1 MKSLQHV
8 IDLPGCTLALWE
20 SLRNDLEW
28 DRYCAD
34 VEGQTFDLVSLDEA
48 KDGLVSREHT
58 STGKVNPLPKAVR
71 KVVGDVNPVN
81 VIKCKWWKHQHDR
94 EHPMTQEA
102 ETTKPKS
109 LAGRVNVHVTQWAEE
124 LDGGAG
130 LRVHTIVNVKVK
142 VKVLGG
148 TLASFGLKRMKASL
162 NSLPNSIVD
171 YIKSTGDAARIELT
185 KELEAKSPARRAKP
199 PIDEDDDVELA
210 EGEEEEEEEAA
221 PAAAAPAPAPPRS
234 ESFKLREKMK
244 RVRDRR
250 LAIMQGFAPA
260 TDVEAGAKAET
271 ADVRANLEES
281 FTKAACSATETASMS
296 ASSPSESPTST
307 GGPSPAPAELAAT
320 LEEQPTEEEKEEGT
334 EGGAAGAVEEA
345 LAAAEDAGGG
355 EPSVEVDYD
364 AFTREP
370 ARALLN
376 APAPPRSETLQL
388 LMRLQ
393 ALSTPTELREWA
405 KRASDEE
412 LRTFHKG
419 LREVNQSWL
428 YADAALINMDIE
440 LSMLRQAGMALSAGA
455 KTEYKSLSTQL
466 EEMAGRCARSEVHRA
481 ARPRTPGPFTL
492 PSPSLAFPRRASS
505 DSDHAFASFVRRRR
519 RGCTRRRSSRRS
531 SKRSRV

>member
-1 MKSLQHV
+1 
-8 IDLPGCTLALWE
+8 
-20 SLRNDLEW
+20 
-28 DRYCAD
+28 
-34 VEGQTFDLVSLDEA
+34 
-48 KDGLVSREHT
+48 
-58 STGKVNPLPKAVR
+58 
-71 KVVGDVNPVN
+71 
-81 VIKCKWWKHQHDR
+81 
-94 EHPMTQEA
+94 
-102 ETTKPKS
+102 
-109 LAGRVNVHVTQWAEE
+109 
-124 LDGGAG
+124 
-130 LRVHTIVNVKVK
+130 
-142 VKVLGG
+142 
-148 TLASFGLKRMKASL
+148 
-162 NSLPNSIVD
+162 
-171 YIKSTGDAARIELT
+171 
-185 KELEAKSPARRAKP
+185 
-199 PIDEDDDVELA
+199 
-210 EGEEEEEEEAA
+210 
-221 PAAAAPAPAPPRS
+221 
-234 ESFKLREKMK
+234 
-244 RVRDRR
+244 
-250 LAIMQGFAPA
+250 
-260 TDVEAGAKAET
+260 
-271 ADVRANLEES
+271 
-281 FTKAACSATETASMS
+281 MS

-334 EGGAAGAVEEA
+334 EGGAAGAAEEVAASAAVEEA

-393 ALSTPTELREWA
+393 ALSTPAELREWA

-481 ARPRTPGPFTL
+481 ARPRTLGLLAFPRL
-492 PSPSLAFPRRASS
+492 PSPSLAAPPRT
-505 DSDHAFASFVRRRR
+505 DHAFASLSCGAGGEAVRGGEA
-519 RGCTRRRSSRRS
+519 RGEVQRGRGPDASPPERDPQSEGRGRGQQQAGLHRQGHAGQRHASQ
-531 SKRSRV
+531 KEVEL

>member
-1 MKSLQHV
+1 M
-8 IDLPGCTLALWE
+8 LALETRARHLGARDGANCISKKNNPTSGIAEGTAPE
-20 SLRNDLEW
+20 SRRALRQPTAALVYCHEATAARHRPAW
-28 DRYCAD
+28 LHACPLGIAAARLGVGPVCAD

-171 YIKSTGDAARIELT
+171 YIKSTGDAARVELT
-185 KELEAKSPARRAKP
+185 KELEAKSPARQAKP

-210 EGEEEEEEEAA
+210 EGEEEEEEEEARA
-221 PAAAAPAPAPPRS
+221 PVRAPAPAPPRS

-244 RVRDRR
+244 RVRDGR

-271 ADVRANLEES
+271 ADVKANLEES

-307 GGPSPAPAELAAT
+307 GGPSPAPAELAA

-334 EGGAAGAVEEA
+334 EGGAAGAAEEAASAAVEEA
-345 LAAAEDAGGG
+345 LAAAEVDGG

-393 ALSTPTELREWA
+393 ALSTPAELREWA

-419 LREVNQSWL
+419 LREVNQSGF
-428 YADAALINMDIE
+428 M
-440 LSMLRQAGMALSAGA
+440 R
-455 KTEYKSLSTQL
+455 
-466 EEMAGRCARSEVHRA
+466 
-481 ARPRTPGPFTL
+481 
-492 PSPSLAFPRRASS
+492 
-505 DSDHAFASFVRRRR
+505 
-519 RGCTRRRSSRRS
+519 TRR
-531 SKRSRV
+531 

>member
-1 MKSLQHV
+1 
-8 IDLPGCTLALWE
+8 
-20 SLRNDLEW
+20 
-28 DRYCAD
+28 
-34 VEGQTFDLVSLDEA
+34 
-48 KDGLVSREHT
+48 
-58 STGKVNPLPKAVR
+58 
-71 KVVGDVNPVN
+71 
-81 VIKCKWWKHQHDR
+81 
-94 EHPMTQEA
+94 
-102 ETTKPKS
+102 
-109 LAGRVNVHVTQWAEE
+109 
-124 LDGGAG
+124 
-130 LRVHTIVNVKVK
+130 
-142 VKVLGG
+142 
-148 TLASFGLKRMKASL
+148 
-162 NSLPNSIVD
+162 
-171 YIKSTGDAARIELT
+171 
-185 KELEAKSPARRAKP
+185 
-199 PIDEDDDVELA
+199 
-210 EGEEEEEEEAA
+210 
-221 PAAAAPAPAPPRS
+221 
-234 ESFKLREKMK
+234 
-244 RVRDRR
+244 
-250 LAIMQGFAPA
+250 
-260 TDVEAGAKAET
+260 
-271 ADVRANLEES
+271 
-281 FTKAACSATETASMS
+281 MS
-296 ASSPSESPTST
+296 ALSPSESPTST
-307 GGPSPAPAELAAT
+307 GPSPIPAELAAT

-334 EGGAAGAVEEA
+334 EGGAAGAAEEAASAAVEEA

-393 ALSTPTELREWA
+393 ALSTPAELREWA
-405 KRASDEE
+405 RRASDEE

-505 DSDHAFASFVRRRR
+505 DRPCVRVPLVRCRR

-531 SKRSRV
+531 SKRSRA

>member
-1 MKSLQHV
+1 M
-8 IDLPGCTLALWE
+8 LACC
-20 SLRNDLEW
+20 S
-28 DRYCAD
+28 
-34 VEGQTFDLVSLDEA
+34 G
-48 KDGLVSREHT
+48 
-58 STGKVNPLPKAVR
+58 
-71 KVVGDVNPVN
+71 
-81 VIKCKWWKHQHDR
+81 
-94 EHPMTQEA
+94 
-102 ETTKPKS
+102 
-109 LAGRVNVHVTQWAEE
+109 HVTC
-124 LDGGAG
+124 D
-130 LRVHTIVNVKVK
+130 
-142 VKVLGG
+142 
-148 TLASFGLKRMKASL
+148 
-162 NSLPNSIVD
+162 
-171 YIKSTGDAARIELT
+171 
-185 KELEAKSPARRAKP
+185 
-199 PIDEDDDVELA
+199 
-210 EGEEEEEEEAA
+210 
-221 PAAAAPAPAPPRS
+221 
-234 ESFKLREKMK
+234 
-244 RVRDRR
+244 
-250 LAIMQGFAPA
+250 
-260 TDVEAGAKAET
+260 
-271 ADVRANLEES
+271 
-281 FTKAACSATETASMS
+281 

-307 GGPSPAPAELAAT
+307 GGPSPAPAELAP

-334 EGGAAGAVEEA
+334 EGGAAGAAEEAASAAVEEA
-345 LAAAEDAGGG
+345 LQAAAEDLADGG

-393 ALSTPTELREWA
+393 ALSTPAELREWA
-405 KRASDEE
+405 RKASDEE

-505 DSDHAFASFVRRRR
+505 DRPCVRVPLVRCRR

-531 SKRSRV
+531 SKRSRA

>member
-1 MKSLQHV
+1 M
-8 IDLPGCTLALWE
+8 
-20 SLRNDLEW
+20 
-28 DRYCAD
+28 
-34 VEGQTFDLVSLDEA
+34 EGQTFDLVSLDEA
-48 KDGLVSREHT
+48 EDGLVSREHM
-58 STGKVNPLPKAVR
+58 SMGKVNPLPKAVR
-71 KVVGDVNPVN
+71 KVVGDVNPVS
-81 VIKCKWWKHQHDR
+81 VVKCTWWKHQHDR

-130 LRVHTIVNVKVK
+130 LRVHTTVNVKVK

-210 EGEEEEEEEAA
+210 EGEEEEEEEEAA
-221 PAAAAPAPAPPRS
+221 PAAAAAARAPAPAPPRS

-271 ADVRANLEES
+271 ADVKANLEES

-307 GGPSPAPAELAAT
+307 GPSPIPAELAP
-320 LEEQPTEEEKEEGT
+320 LEEQPTEGEKEEGT
-334 EGGAAGAVEEA
+334 EGGAAGAAEEVAASAAVEEA
-345 LAAAEDAGGG
+345 LAAAEDADGG

-393 ALSTPTELREWA
+393 ALSTPAELREWA
-405 KRASDEE
+405 RKASDEE

-455 KTEYKSLSTQL
+455 KTEYTSLSTQL

-481 ARPRTPGPFTL
+481 ARPRTLGLLAFPRL
-492 PSPSLAFPRRASS
+492 PSPSLAFPRRLL
-505 DSDHAFASFVRRRR
+505 
-519 RGCTRRRSSRRS
+519 GQ
-531 SKRSRV
+531 